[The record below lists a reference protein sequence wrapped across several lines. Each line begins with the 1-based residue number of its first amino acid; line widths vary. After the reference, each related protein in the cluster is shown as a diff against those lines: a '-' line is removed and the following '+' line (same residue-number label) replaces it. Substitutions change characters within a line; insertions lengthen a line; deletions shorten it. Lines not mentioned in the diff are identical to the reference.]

1 MAAGPLPLPNP
12 LNPIPSIRLRSGAVV
27 VTFNPPD
34 GLRQR
39 LRAARAEV
47 DRLVIVDNGS
57 DVAVQDE
64 LDALA
69 ADPQVQVLRL
79 GRNLGLAE
87 AQNRGVQALIEAGA
101 QWVLLLDHDSEPEP
115 GMVTAMIAAAERH
128 ESPSRIGILAPWV
141 VHHHAPVRWRWPSQ
155 GSRPPGFFRFL
166 FADSMTAPAQVDFAI
181 ASGMLIRREAWAA
194 AGPMRADFFIDGIDT
209 EYCLRVRA
217 SGFLVLA
224 VPQARLSHHL
234 GETEQRKLLGVD
246 AFPTHH
252 SPLRHYYIARNRFHV
267 LRAHGRRFPSWVGFE
282 IASAS
287 KLAVKVICF
296 ERDRPAKLG
305 MMLRGTWDGLRG
317 RSGPFAGG

>member
-1 MAAGPLPLPNP
+1 MNSFQSGRP
-12 LNPIPSIRLRSGAVV
+12 RCGAVV

-39 LRAARAEV
+39 LCAARAQV
-47 DRLVIVDNGS
+47 DRLVVVDNGS
-57 DVAVQDE
+57 QASVQRE
-64 LDALA
+64 LDVLA
-69 ADPQVQVLRL
+69 QDPQVQILRL
-79 GRNLGLAE
+79 GGNLGLAE
-87 AQNRGVQALIEAGA
+87 AQNRGVQSLIDAGV

-115 GMVTAMIAAAERH
+115 GMVAAMIAAAEGCAAPDRV
-128 ESPSRIGILAPWV
+128 GIAAPWV

-155 GSRPPGFFRFL
+155 GSRPAGLFRFL
-166 FADSMTAPAQVDFAI
+166 FADAMAAPAEVDFAI
-181 ASGMLIRREAWAA
+181 ASGMLIRREAWEV

-217 SGFLVLA
+217 RGFRVLA

-267 LRAHGRRFPSWVGFE
+267 LRAHGRRFPSWVSFE

-287 KLAVKVICF
+287 KLAVKVVCF
-296 ERDRPAKLG
+296 ERERLAKLR
-305 MMLRGTWDGLRG
+305 MMLRGSWDGLRG
-317 RSGPFAGG
+317 RSGPFPGR